1 MNKQTTPI
9 SLQQLKQAVDK
20 HFRTRYTVCELK
32 HDKPL
37 VAMFC
42 NVGKPYSPVTTWLYV
57 AKSETGH
64 HYITKPRTTG
74 EDVEL
79 MKQLTQ

>member
-1 MNKQTTPI
+1 MNTQTLPL
-9 SLQQLKQAVDK
+9 SFKQLKKAVDE
-20 HFRTRYTVCELK
+20 HFKTRFTVCELN
-32 HDKPL
+32 HDKPV
-37 VAMFC
+37 VAMLC

-57 AKSETGH
+57 ASDCEGR
-64 HYITKPRTTG
+64 HYITKRRTSE